1 MNCTHNP
8 KKKNQVG
15 EFVLEVDS
23 GELSILSMGSVYLAH
38 ALKTGL
44 SIPIFGKFPNDMD
57 RESRCE
63 MRTLANHV
71 VVEIEILS
79 DSILNNE
86 RR

>member
-1 MNCTHNP
+1 
-8 KKKNQVG
+8 
-15 EFVLEVDS
+15 
-23 GELSILSMGSVYLAH
+23 MGSVYLAH

-57 RESRCE
+57 RERRCE

-71 VVEIEILS
+71 VIELEILS
-79 DSILNNE
+79 DSVLDNK

>member
-1 MNCTHNP
+1 MECRHYP
-8 KKKNQVG
+8 RKKNQVG
-15 EFVLEVDS
+15 EFVLEVDCS
-23 GELSILSMGSVYLAH
+23 ELSILSMGSAYLAY

-57 RESRCE
+57 RERRCE
-63 MRTLANHV
+63 MRMLANHV
-71 VVEIEILS
+71 VIELEILS